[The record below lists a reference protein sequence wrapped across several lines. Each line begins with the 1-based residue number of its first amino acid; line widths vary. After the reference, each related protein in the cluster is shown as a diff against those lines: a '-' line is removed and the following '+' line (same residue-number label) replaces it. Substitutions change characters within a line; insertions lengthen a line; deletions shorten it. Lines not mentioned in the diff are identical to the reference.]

1 MFKGK
6 NVIGIVTEFN
16 PFHEGHRYLID
27 SIRLRYGDCYVVAA
41 MSGDFVQRGEP
52 AIFDK
57 YERCRDA
64 LRNGVD
70 MVVQIPEIFSTSSAE
85 DFAAGGVATLRSL
98 SFVDVILF
106 GSESGDVESLMRVA
120 ELEMDSGSRENAKLN
135 AAIRDNVVAGMSYAK
150 ARAEAISLVL
160 SGDDEKAFEKMLDSV
175 CCEKEDSGDLKTVP
189 PGDRHCD
196 KSVRNEGSE
205 GDKRRESVLQLKPND
220 ILGVE
225 YIKAVKRQGQCFRID
240 CIRRNQKFE
249 SAHNIRDAIKSG
261 DWTSYVRDPY
271 RYRDETVEKPK
282 GNSCGGNG
290 LFSDDGDSC
299 EEISDNRENQGAYM
313 TVDMLSDMLSYRL
326 LQLYYL
332 DRMDPGQPTA
342 FLEYL
347 DVSREIADA
356 LRKQIHEKMTFSER
370 IQAIKSKNYTYTR
383 ISRALLHILLDIH
396 KKDSQVLR
404 GRFFGEGDIMP
415 YVRVLGVRKSSR
427 DMLSEIKTTVVV
439 SVAKYIKEL
448 MSVRRRETIETPEE
462 LILSI
467 NASHAEVM
475 FNCDLYA
482 ADIYN
487 QVYRGGSGNEFT
499 QKFII
504 TD

>member
-16 PFHEGHRYLID
+16 PFHEGHRYLVD

-41 MSGDFVQRGEP
+41 MSGNFVQRGEP

-64 LRNGVD
+64 LQNGVD

-98 SFVDVILF
+98 GFVDVILF
-106 GSESGDVESLMRVA
+106 GSESGDLVSLMKVA
-120 ELEMDSGSRENAKLN
+120 ELEMDTGSRENSKLN

-160 SGDDEKAFEKMLDSV
+160 SGDDEKAFENMLDSV
-175 CCEKEDSGDLKTVP
+175 CCEKENSGNLMMDP
-189 PGDRHCD
+189 PGE
-196 KSVRNEGSE
+196 KVSEGSVPEDGHE
-205 GDKRRESVLQLKPND
+205 GGKRRESVLQLKPND

-240 CIRRNQKFE
+240 CIRRNRKFE
-249 SAHNIRDAIKSG
+249 SAHSIRDAIKSG
-261 DWTSYVRDPY
+261 DPETRSPEDFLLTDEAKADACDDHSLKDVIFSGEGKSGLRKQNY
-271 RYRDETVEKPK
+271 REKPM
-282 GNSCGGNG
+282 
-290 LFSDDGDSC
+290 
-299 EEISDNRENQGAYM
+299 AYM

-332 DRMDPGQPTA
+332 DCMDPEQPSS
-342 FLEYL
+342 FMEYL

-356 LRKQIHEKMTFSER
+356 LRKQIHERMTFSER

-415 YVRVLGVRKSSR
+415 YVRVLGVRRQSK
-427 DMLSEIKTTVVV
+427 DMLSEIKTTVVA
-439 SVAKYIKEL
+439 SAARYIKEL

-467 NASHAEVM
+467 NASHAEIM

-487 QVYRGGSGNEFT
+487 QVYRGGFGNEFT